1 MTINVPM
8 SDVGLIAGI
17 LGVFFLLVAFYKSM
31 FHRSK
36 SPEEVALEA
45 MEQQRLREQEDA
57 LKVKISD
64 PYVTSTE
71 PQGEPLDVQQEH
83 PDVSDPEPVKEPD
96 TAYSAF
102 RQLNSAGILESV
114 SRSGSTTYEWE

>member
-45 MEQQRLREQEDA
+45 MEQQRLREQEES

-64 PYVTSTE
+64 PYVA
-71 PQGEPLDVQQEH
+71 LD
-83 PDVSDPEPVKEPD
+83 PGPPSDPQPEAAPEPESVKEAD

-102 RQLNSAGILESV
+102 RQLNPAGVLESV

>member
-45 MEQQRLREQEDA
+45 MEQQRLREQEEA

-64 PYVTSTE
+64 PYVVAE
-71 PQGEPLDVQQEH
+71 PQGDESVEAQSEQSAPVPQ
-83 PDVSDPEPVKEPD
+83 PVKETD

-114 SRSGSTTYEWE
+114 SRAGSTTYEWE

>member
-45 MEQQRLREQEDA
+45 MEQQRLREQEES

-64 PYVTSTE
+64 PYVALEPGAETSAE
-71 PQGEPLDVQQEH
+71 VQPQAVPE
-83 PDVSDPEPVKEPD
+83 PEPVKEPD

-102 RQLNSAGILESV
+102 RQLNSSGVLESV

>member
-45 MEQQRLREQEDA
+45 MEQQRQREQEEA

-64 PYVTSTE
+64 PYVVAESQEDESVESESE
-71 PQGEPLDVQQEH
+71 PVPQ
-83 PDVSDPEPVKEPD
+83 PVKEPD

-102 RQLNSAGILESV
+102 RQLNPAGILESV
-114 SRSGSTTYEWE
+114 SRTGSTTYEWE

>member
-45 MEQQRLREQEDA
+45 MEQQRLREQEES

-64 PYVTSTE
+64 PYVA
-71 PQGEPLDVQQEH
+71 LD
-83 PDVSDPEPVKEPD
+83 PGPPSDPQPEVAPELESVKEAD

-102 RQLNSAGILESV
+102 RQLNPAGVLESV